1 METQLESWCCGRK
14 SHLEFRSVM
23 FARIAL
29 RGWGG
34 LAGGSAAGRGVGAT
48 VRGCFTHKT
57 AGFLEAQAKTLLKWP
72 CGQLGGASVTVPA
85 EGCTA
90 ADSEEMVRG
99 NQSQDL
105 SQSTEKTP
113 YLDDGCPRTS

>member
-1 METQLESWCCGRK
+1 M
-14 SHLEFRSVM
+14 
-23 FARIAL
+23 
-29 RGWGG
+29 
-34 LAGGSAAGRGVGAT
+34 AGGSAAGRGVGAT
-48 VRGCFTHKT
+48 VCGCFTHKT

-85 EGCTA
+85 ERCA
-90 ADSEEMVRG
+90 SADSEGLSDGARG

-105 SQSTEKTP
+105 SQSTEKPP